1 MARRT
6 GADARS
12 PFALPLAIGGGIIA
26 TALPVAC
33 LMAGWRPGQELAVAV
48 HEELWGRPGVWRLL
62 RGALAYVAMPT
73 MLATAAVVILVA
85 LRRSRR
91 TAALLAAGMVL
102 GNISVQAVKHITPL
116 QAAVGS
122 VDPLSGHTGVVV
134 SVCLAALVALPSRSR
149 PRLAPVFAGAQWAV
163 LYGVM
168 LAAWHSFPQVSGS
181 ALLSAGWL
189 VAACAFLPPD
199 QLTRDGS
206 AEPGA
211 WRWVAAG
218 AGVMGLA
225 GAGTW
230 WITRMDGPPSLV
242 PIMVTVGVAS
252 LGLAVT
258 TTGAAMAAVSPYAR
272 RPVSQPAG
280 RQPSDDVTTPT

>member
-1 MARRT
+1 
-6 GADARS
+6 
-12 PFALPLAIGGGIIA
+12 
-26 TALPVAC
+26 
-33 LMAGWRPGQELAVAV
+33 
-48 HEELWGRPGVWRLL
+48 
-62 RGALAYVAMPT
+62 

-134 SVCLAALVALPSRSR
+134 SVCLAALVASPSRSR
-149 PRLAPVFAGAQWAV
+149 PRLAPVCAGAQWAV

-189 VAACAFLPPD
+189 VAACGFLPPD
-199 QLTRDGS
+199 QSTRDGS

-242 PIMVTVGVAS
+242 PIVVTVGVAS

-272 RPVSQPAG
+272 RPVSRPAG

>member
-189 VAACAFLPPD
+189 VAAC
-199 QLTRDGS
+199 
-206 AEPGA
+206 
-211 WRWVAAG
+211 
-218 AGVMGLA
+218 
-225 GAGTW
+225 
-230 WITRMDGPPSLV
+230 
-242 PIMVTVGVAS
+242 
-252 LGLAVT
+252 
-258 TTGAAMAAVSPYAR
+258 
-272 RPVSQPAG
+272 
-280 RQPSDDVTTPT
+280 